1 MEHTQSK
8 MRVIRGLKNIQP
20 DDREVVVTLGNFDGV
35 HRGHQALLEQLSQ
48 AAPGGRRCVVC
59 FEPQPLECLR
69 PDLAPPRLQRL
80 SEKLRFLAA
89 AGLEQ
94 VLVLRFDQSLASMPP
109 QTFVNKVLV
118 EGLGA
123 RCIVIGDDWRFGHN
137 RGGDVNLLRTMAETS
152 GYRVEQLKTVQS
164 GQRRISSTRVREALQ
179 SGDLADVRDCLGR
192 NYRLRGRVIHGQKL
206 GRKLGAPT
214 ANVALHRPSPLR
226 HGVYCVRLDG
236 LPSVANIGVRPTIG
250 GDAEHLE
257 VHLLEG
263 HHELYDRVVT
273 VELESFLRPEQ
284 AFAGLEELQQAI
296 AADVA
301 QAQQHFQQGIA

>member
-1 MEHTQSK
+1 
-8 MRVIRGLKNIQP
+8 MRVIRGLGNIQP
-20 DDREVVVTLGNFDGV
+20 GDRGVVVTLGNFDGV

-48 AAPGGRRCVVC
+48 AAPGMRRCVVC

-69 PDLAPPRLQRL
+69 PDLAPVRLQSL
-80 SEKLRFLAA
+80 SEKLRFLAN

-94 VLVLRFDQSLASMPP
+94 ALVLRFNHALASMAP
-109 QTFVNKVLV
+109 QAFVNKVLV
-118 EGLGA
+118 EGLAA
-123 RCIVIGDDWRFGHN
+123 RCIVIGDDWKFGHN
-137 RGGDVNLLRTMAETS
+137 RDGDVNLLRAMAAPS

-164 GQRRISSTRVREALQ
+164 GQQRISSTRVREALQ
-179 SGDLADVRDCLGR
+179 SGDLAEAKICLGR
-192 NYRLRGRVIHGQKL
+192 HYRLRGRVIHGQKL

-214 ANVALHRPSPLR
+214 ANVALRSPSPLR
-226 HGVYCVRLDG
+226 HGVYCVRLNG
-236 LPSVANIGVRPTIG
+236 MPGVANIGIRPTIG

-273 VELESFLRPEQ
+273 VEFESFLRPEQ
-284 AFAGLEELQQAI
+284 AFANLDELQQAI

-301 QAQQHFQQGIA
+301 QAQQHFLQDIA